1 MQHTNINV
9 RIRHVTNHKYIL
21 NKDTLREI
29 FKIKL
34 GIGK

>member
-1 MQHTNINV
+1 MQDTNINV

-21 NKDTLREI
+21 KKDTLRII
-29 FKIKL
+29 FRINL